1 MLSFITLVQC
11 QCLLALEITSDMRN
25 LFCFVVLLTFYEDLK
40 RLIFL
45 LPEAIY
51 GIDPSVNLVKPSTK
65 DYKWYEIKSAMNL

>member
-1 MLSFITLVQC
+1 
-11 QCLLALEITSDMRN
+11 MRN
-25 LFCFVVLLTFYEDLK
+25 LFCFDVLLTFYEDLK

-45 LPEAIY
+45 LPEVIY